1 MEINNL
7 QQEYLFI
14 YLSNTS
20 SFLIKLR
27 QIGDIWLFNCLEG
40 CQHALARKKVKISQI
55 KKIIITDNNIKNISG
70 LLGLLSSISLNT
82 KTNRIDIYGPEGLS
96 KYIFWGRKYSQTN
109 FRYKLYIHTVAD
121 GLVAKQLNF
130 SIYAFKRSYESNL
143 VNYTFLLSEEPGSF
157 NSINATKYKIPF
169 GPLYGYFKVGKNF
182 ILPDGFIAYSE
193 SFISGYYLGCKVL
206 FMHKCMKKEAINVL
220 HNYTCLIYY

>member
-27 QIGDIWLFNCLEG
+27 QVGDIWLFNCFEG

-55 KKIIITDNNIKNISG
+55 KKIIITDNNIKNVSG

-82 KTNRIDIYGPEGLS
+82 KTDRIDIYGPKGLN
-96 KYIFWGRKYSQTN
+96 KYIFFGRKYSQTN
-109 FRYKLYIHTVAD
+109 FRYKLYIHAVTD
-121 GLVAKQLNF
+121 GLITKQSNF
-130 SIYAFKRSYESNL
+130 SIYAVKHNDRDSL
-143 VNYTFLLSEEPGSF
+143 INYIFLLSEDPGPF
-157 NSINATKYKIPF
+157 NSANAVKYQIPF
-169 GPLYGYFKVGKNF
+169 GPLYGYFKCGKNF
-182 ILPDGFIAYSE
+182 ILPDGFTAYSKN
-193 SFISGYYLGCKVL
+193 FICGYYLGCRV
-206 FMHKCMKKEAINVL
+206 FFIYRCIKKEAIEML
-220 HNYTCLIYY
+220 HNSTCLLYY

>member
-1 MEINNL
+1 MKINNL
-7 QQEYLFI
+7 QQEYLFV

-40 CQHALARKKVKISQI
+40 CQHALARKKIKISQI

-82 KTNRIDIYGPEGLS
+82 KTNRIDIYGPQGLS

-109 FRYKLYIHTVAD
+109 FRYKLYIHTIVD
-121 GLVAKQLNF
+121 GLIAKQLNF
-130 SIYAFKRSYESNL
+130 SIYAFKHKDKSNL
-143 VNYTFLLSEEPGSF
+143 IDYTVLLSEKPGSF
-157 NSINATKYKIPF
+157 KTINAVKYKIPF
-169 GPLYGYFKVGKNF
+169 GPLYGYFKVGRNF
-182 ILPDGFIAYSE
+182 ILPDGFITYSR
-193 SFISGYYLGCKVL
+193 SFISGYYLGGKVL
-206 FMHKCMKKEAINVL
+206 FMHKYIKKETIKML
-220 HNYTCLIYY
+220 HNYTLLIYY